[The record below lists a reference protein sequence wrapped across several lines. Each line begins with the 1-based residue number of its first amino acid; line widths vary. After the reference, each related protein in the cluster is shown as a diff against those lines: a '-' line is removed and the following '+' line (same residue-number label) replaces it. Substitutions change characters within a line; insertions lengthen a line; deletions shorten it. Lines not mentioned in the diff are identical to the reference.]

1 MKQPGES
8 ETERRP
14 GIDSEDHARGTTRVV
29 VFYEDKEI
37 TGPAPVTLSTE
48 AVPGRVCTHI
58 PAPMKMEARPRT
70 PRKAHRSRPG
80 VDALE

>member
-14 GIDSEDHARGTTRVV
+14 GTDLEDHARGTTRVV
-29 VFYEDKEI
+29 VFYEEKEI

-48 AVPGRVCTHI
+48 ASPGRACTHI
-58 PAPMKMEARPRT
+58 PAPTRMEARPRT
-70 PRKAHRSRPG
+70 CKAQRSRPG
-80 VDALE
+80 VDELE